1 MKTIASHARSLGLT
15 LGAWLLAA
23 CASATERPLPTV
35 DSVDLQRYAGTWY
48 EVALLPNRF
57 QRQCISDSQANY
69 KLDGERVRVINRC
82 RRADGSVEEVEG
94 KARVVAGSNNSKLEV
109 SFFWPF
115 WGDYWI
121 VALDPDYKH
130 VLVGEPSRQYAWLLS
145 RTHPDDVPVV
155 QRLRVQMT
163 SGAPSISAF
172 FLRSAISHSPKAS
185 GSLSGTPPQRFRR
198 ASPDHS

>member
-1 MKTIASHARSLGLT
+1 MKNIASHARSVGLMLIASLLG
-15 LGAWLLAA
+15 A

-35 DSVDLQRYAGTWY
+35 DSVDLARYAGTWY

-57 QRQCISDSQANY
+57 QRQCASDSQANY

-82 RRADGSVEEVEG
+82 RRVDGSVEEIEG
-94 KARVVAGSNNSKLEV
+94 KARVVAGSSNSKLEV

-130 VLVGEPSRQYAWLLS
+130 VLVGEPSRKYAWLLS
-145 RTHPDDVPVV
+145 RTPNPGDAVIDNY
-155 QRLRVQMT
+155 L
-163 SGAPSISAF
+163 SIAQAQGFDRSAF
-172 FLRSAISHSPKAS
+172 VRTPS
-185 GSLSGTPPQRFRR
+185 GKPIPPVAR
-198 ASPDHS
+198 